1 VSVMG
6 CRSAFETN
14 NGPIRFDH
22 ERVELIKGIDT
33 PNGKAHFVVARE
45 TPINADMRVIFPAM
59 DKVWS
64 RCISFPHRQA
74 GNSVQPGTN
83 NRSKSDMEPMPP
95 HRQFEPL
102 HRPPAATH
110 RQPNTASK
118 CQVVRERCPKALAL
132 KCTVANRRLD
142 LRIGVQVVVHGVSS
156 GCLRLR
162 PASR

>member
-1 VSVMG
+1 MG

-59 DKVWS
+59 TRCGRGAFLFRTDK
-64 RCISFPHRQA
+64 Q

-95 HRQFEPL
+95 NRQFEPL

-118 CQVVRERCPKALAL
+118 CQVARERCPKALAL

-142 LRIGVQVVVHGVSS
+142 LRIGVQVVVHGVTS

>member
-45 TPINADMRVIFPAM
+45 TPINADMRV
-59 DKVWS
+59 S
-64 RCISFPHRQA
+64 RQWQSVVEVHFFSAPTSRQFSA
-74 GNSVQPGTN
+74 TGTN
-83 NRSKSDMEPMPP
+83 NRSKSDMWPMPP

-118 CQVVRERCPKALAL
+118 CQVARERCPKALAL